1 MKKVILH
8 LISTIRYRFDYA
20 IAQSN
25 QSYYQLAIG
34 HGVRTPLE
42 IVYHMRG
49 LMYYCQKVMSN
60 ERTPMDPI
68 QDWDT
73 EVQLFYDSLSGLT
86 TYLEEYIEDEKT
98 LLKMTQGPLADALT
112 HIGQLAMISRI
123 NNQAL
128 DKENFV
134 HAPIGT

>member
-1 MKKVILH
+1 
-8 LISTIRYRFDYA
+8 
-20 IAQSN
+20 
-25 QSYYQLAIG
+25 
-34 HGVRTPLE
+34 
-42 IVYHMRG
+42 
-49 LMYYCQKVMSN
+49 MSN

-86 TYLEEYIEDEKT
+86 TYLEEYIEDEKA